1 MRNITELLNKIA
13 GSNYDLG
20 NNIKGISY
28 DSRRTKEGDIFIA
41 LTGNNYDGNSY
52 IEEAIESG
60 AIAVITSERIED
72 KKLQVPIIN
81 VDNTRKFMS
90 KISSEINDCPSKNIN
105 MIGITGTN
113 GKSTIA
119 KIIEHILNDNNISAG
134 SLGTLGFSSPSG
146 VISTGFTTPESV
158 ELHSML
164 KMLVE
169 AKTKF
174 CIMEVSSHSLDMHRV
189 DDVNYNTVIFSNL
202 TQDHLDY
209 HSSMDRY
216 FHTKQKLFKMVDKDS
231 LAVINCDD
239 YYGKKIIKSCSAN
252 IIKYGFDK
260 EANIRILD
268 ANYNLFGTTAEIQI
282 DSSKYKIRT
291 NLIGEFNLYNIAASI
306 ASLIGILDIDTIVK
320 SLINIQDIPGR
331 MNTIF
336 TNNKKIIIDYAH
348 TPDAFNNIINTTR
361 SIMDD
366 IGKIIVVF
374 GCGGNRDSYK
384 RKEIGSI
391 VDTLSDYSIIT
402 DDNPRNEDPDNI
414 INEILLGY
422 DTKNYKIIR
431 NRQDGIIAGINK
443 LNNNDILLV
452 LGKGNEDY
460 QEVNNTRV
468 YHSDFDTVNNYIYEI

>member
-1 MRNITELLNKIA
+1 
-13 GSNYDLG
+13 
-20 NNIKGISY
+20 
-28 DSRRTKEGDIFIA
+28 
-41 LTGNNYDGNSY
+41 
-52 IEEAIESG
+52 
-60 AIAVITSERIED
+60 
-72 KKLQVPIIN
+72 
-81 VDNTRKFMS
+81 
-90 KISSEINDCPSKNIN
+90 
-105 MIGITGTN
+105 
-113 GKSTIA
+113 
-119 KIIEHILNDNNISAG
+119 
-134 SLGTLGFSSPSG
+134 
-146 VISTGFTTPESV
+146 
-158 ELHSML
+158 
-164 KMLVE
+164 
-169 AKTKF
+169 
-174 CIMEVSSHSLDMHRV
+174 
-189 DDVNYNTVIFSNL
+189 
-202 TQDHLDY
+202 
-209 HSSMDRY
+209 
-216 FHTKQKLFKMVDKDS
+216 
-231 LAVINCDD
+231 
-239 YYGKKIIKSCSAN
+239 
-252 IIKYGFDK
+252 
-260 EANIRILD
+260 
-268 ANYNLFGTTAEIQI
+268 
-282 DSSKYKIRT
+282 
-291 NLIGEFNLYNIAASI
+291 GEFNLYNIAASI